1 LLVFFEMF
9 IKGFDTKIF
18 TNTFIKAEYPVV
30 RSIILDG
37 WYVIKLVVCIQLI
50 NALPVVRFWNFNTL
64 AAIHSFGFL
73 KFRVIDLVLLD
84 LVQEFIG

>member
-1 LLVFFEMF
+1 MF
-9 IKGFDTKIF
+9 IKGFDTKIL
-18 TNTFIKAEYPVV
+18 TNIFIKAEHPVI
-30 RSIILDG
+30 RSVILDG
-37 WYVIKLVVCIQLI
+37 WYVIKFVVGIQLKT
-50 NALPVVRFWNFNTL
+50 ALPVVRFWNFNTL